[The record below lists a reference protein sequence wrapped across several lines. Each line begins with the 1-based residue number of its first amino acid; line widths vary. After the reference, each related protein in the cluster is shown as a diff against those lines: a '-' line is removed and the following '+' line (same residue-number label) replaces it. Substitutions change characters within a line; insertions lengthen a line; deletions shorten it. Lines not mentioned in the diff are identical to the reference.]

1 MSQLNQVYFEK
12 RLFEMEFKEKWQ
24 EIRFVFSG
32 ADELPKKLLDTF

>member
-1 MSQLNQVYFEK
+1 
-12 RLFEMEFKEKWQ
+12 MEFKEKWQ